1 MCVTY
6 NPLKHKTF
14 IYVSYIQPF
23 DTWDIH
29 VCDIE
34 HSCVWQWTFM
44 CVKLNIH
51 VCDIEHSCV
60 WHSTFMCVTL
70 HIHVCDIEHSCVWH
84 WTFMCVTLNIHTMP
98 RLDATTHSHVCRDSF
113 TRVPGLIRMN
123 ESVAMCVAA
132 CCSMLQCAAVCC
144 SATHNVWHDSFMCGP
159 WVLGCHSTHS
169 SHDSLG
175 VTRRIF
181 QVCHITR
188 RIPQVCRITR
198 CIPECVTYDS
208 MHASMCDTW
217 LDAFLKC
224 AASLD
229 AFLKCA
235 ASLDAFLNVWHM
247 TRCIP
252 QVCHR
257 CIPQAC
263 HMCHTLLVLQC
274 IVACCSVV
282 RCVAMCCGVLQC
294 VAVCCSAMHNV
305 CPHSC
310 VCGQHMVSCG
320 AHMVSHI
327 VWHILSYPSVSP
339 CICCM
344 RCSVLQCVAVPHMVS
359 HSCVIPCLWS
369 TYVNWCIDSNMPH
382 VPRMMYVA
390 VCCSV
395 LQCVAVCRS
404 TLPCVVMRRK
414 CVTSLMYVRGILNSY
429 TLACVAQGHMSWL
442 IVYVCDMTHTWL
454 DMTHTYVWPHSM
466 KCGCNPPFVA

>member
-1 MCVTY
+1 MCLTY
-6 NPLKHKTF
+6 NPLIHETF
-14 IYVSYIQPF
+14 MCV
-23 DTWDIH
+23 TLNIH
-29 VCDIE
+29 VCDSE
-34 HSCVWQWTFM
+34 HSCVWNWTFM
-44 CVKLNIH
+44 CVTLNIH
-51 VCDIEHSCV
+51 VCDIQHSCV
-60 WHSTFMCVTL
+60 WHCTFMCVTL
-70 HIHVCDIEHSCVWH
+70 NIHVCDIEHSCVWH
-84 WTFMCVTLNIHTMP
+84 WTFIRCHDSMP
-98 RLDATTHSHVCRDSF
+98 RLIHMCAGTHSHVCRDSF
-113 TRVPGLIRMN
+113 VWMSLWRCVLQH
-123 ESVAMCVAA
+123 VAA
-132 CCSMLQCAAVCC
+132 CCSVLQCVAVPRI
-144 SATHNVWHDSFMCGP
+144 MCDMTRSCVG
-159 WVLGCHSTHS
+159 HE
-169 SHDSLG
+169 SLG
-175 VTRRIF
+175 VTW
-181 QVCHITR
+181 
-188 RIPQVCRITR
+188 RIPHM
-198 CIPECVTYDS
+198 IPWV
-208 MHASMCDTW
+208 W
-217 LDAFLKC
+217 LDAFFKC
-224 AASLD
+224 VTSLD

-252 QVCHR
+252 QECHQ